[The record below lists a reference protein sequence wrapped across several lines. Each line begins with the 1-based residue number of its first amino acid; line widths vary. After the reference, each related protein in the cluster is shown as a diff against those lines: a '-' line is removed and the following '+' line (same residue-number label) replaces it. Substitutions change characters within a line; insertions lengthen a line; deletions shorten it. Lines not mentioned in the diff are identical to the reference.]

1 MKKIIR
7 LTESE
12 LIGLIKKVINEGEIT
27 ELGSS
32 DFTDIED
39 IEGIES
45 ESGLKTGISTMS
57 LGDTDK
63 EVIVVYYDD
72 DNGNPEIYGY
82 GPMITPNMDDRMI
95 RRSARKLLN
104 QFDEEYGSNDSY
116 ESDESLFND

>member
-12 LIGLIKKVINEGEIT
+12 LIGLIKKVIKEGEIT
-27 ELGSS
+27 ELGTS

-39 IEGIES
+39 IEGVES
-45 ESGLKTGISTMS
+45 ESGLKAGVATMS
-57 LGDTDK
+57 LGDMEKD
-63 EVIVVYYDD
+63 VIVIYYVD
-72 DNGNPEIYGY
+72 DNETPQIYGY
-82 GPMITPNMDDRMI
+82 GPMITPDMDDRMI

-116 ESDESLFND
+116 TPEEF

>member
-12 LIGLIKKVINEGEIT
+12 LIGLIEKVIKDGEIT
-27 ELGSS
+27 ELGTS

-39 IEGIES
+39 IEGVES
-45 ESGLKTGISTMS
+45 ESGLKAGLATMS
-57 LGDTDK
+57 LGDIDK
-63 EVIVVYYDD
+63 EVIVVYYDN

-82 GPMITPNMDDRMI
+82 GPMITPDMDERMI

-116 ESDESLFND
+116 TPEEF

>member
-12 LIGLIKKVINEGEIT
+12 LIGLIKKVIKEGEIT
-27 ELGSS
+27 ELGPS

-63 EVIVVYYDD
+63 EVIVVYYVD
-72 DNGNPEIYGY
+72 DNETPQIYGY
-82 GPMITPNMDDRMI
+82 GPMITPDMDDRMI